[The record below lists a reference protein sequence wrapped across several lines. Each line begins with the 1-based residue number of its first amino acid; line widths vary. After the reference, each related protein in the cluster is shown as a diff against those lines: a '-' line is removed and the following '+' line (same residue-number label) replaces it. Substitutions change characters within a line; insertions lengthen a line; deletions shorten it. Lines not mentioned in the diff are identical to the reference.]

1 MNNTTI
7 LPEGYGVLFRMDLQ
21 KDKKLALLVNGL
33 ALVIAAVMVVAALA
47 IVPPFASLSALFR
60 LEEGWKQ
67 GLVRLFVLAVGLIA
81 YIFLH
86 ELVHGIC
93 MKAFGGVKP
102 KYGFTGL
109 YAYAGSDCYFN
120 KRSYLI
126 IALAP
131 VVVWGVVLAAAN
143 VLCPPGWFWVVY
155 LIQIC
160 NCSGAAGDLYVTWR
174 FARFPRDILVRDTGV
189 SMTVYAPQG

>member
-1 MNNTTI
+1 MNNTTV
-7 LPEGYGVLFRMDLQ
+7 LPEGYGVLFQMDLQ
-21 KDKKLALLVNGL
+21 KDKKLAVLVNVL
-33 ALVIAAVMVVAALA
+33 ALIIAAVMVAAALRV
-47 IVPPFASLSALFR
+47 VPLSTLLDLDGDWKTSLLR
-60 LEEGWKQ
+60 LG
-67 GLVRLFVLAVGLIA
+67 VMIVGLIA

-131 VVVWGVVLAAAN
+131 VVVWGIVLAAAN
-143 VLCPPGWFWVVY
+143 MLCPPGWFWVVY

-174 FARFPRDILVRDTGV
+174 FARFPQNILVQDTGV
-189 SMTVYAPQG
+189 SMTVYAPQK